1 MIQVKDNASQK
12 NRFLDRDRSEKAD
25 EPEREPEIELA
36 PGPEAVPPRLSV
48 PLAPGWRQ
56 LEDEPAAAYECFLE
70 FLDQPAAHRTIREAA
85 RRART
90 SSATAYKYA
99 GDWRWRARAEAYDRW
114 DLEQRLADRD
124 TRVGRAR
131 QALGDAAEALA
142 TSLLDLALGRQYD
155 RDLGRYVP
163 RYVPPNVQLSAL
175 RTALDR
181 AGVSAARRV
190 EISGPDG
197 SPIPVEAKAAVAEL
211 PIERL
216 REIQAMLRKPEA
228 EAIDVDPD
236 D

>member
-1 MIQVKDNASQK
+1 MLQVIEDDSPT
-12 NRFLDRDRSEKAD
+12 NRFLA
-25 EPEREPEIELA
+25 REDSKESNDPEIELA
-36 PGPEAVPPRLSV
+36 PGPEAVPPKIAV

-56 LEDEPAAAYECFLE
+56 LDEEPAAAYECFLAY
-70 FLDQPAAHRTIREAA
+70 LDQPAAHRTYREAA
-85 RRART
+85 RRAQVPDSRVLE
-90 SSATAYKYA
+90 YA
-99 GDWRWRARAEAYDRW
+99 SEWRWRTRAEAFDRW
-114 DLEQRLADRD
+114 DLDQRLAERE

-142 TSLLDLALGRQYD
+142 SSLLDLALGRQYD
-155 RDLGRYVP
+155 RELGRYVP

-197 SPIPVEAKAAVAEL
+197 APIPVEAKAAVAEL
-211 PIERL
+211 PIEKL
-216 REIQAMLRKPEA
+216 REIQAMLRQKEPEA
-228 EAIDVDPD
+228 VDVDDPD